1 MPSATGAGSRSDVVR
16 GLIQWVVRRT
26 RADRSYTLDPA
37 LSLGDLLIEVGA
49 RGLALVRAQV
59 KLLGV
64 RGGRIRFVE
73 SGCSI
78 RHRRHLSI
86 GSGSVL
92 EHGCRLR
99 CLSRH
104 RIHLGERVTV
114 GKFSLIE
121 CTSVLWHLGGGLTVG
136 DNSAIGDYT
145 FIGCA
150 GGVSIGK
157 NVLMGQRVSF
167 HSQNHHFDDIGTPIR
182 SQGVADHPISI
193 GDDCWLGAGS
203 IILAGVELG
212 PGCVVAAGS
221 VVTRSFEANSVIM
234 GAPAELVRLRGGTE
248 EDVGAAD
255 GK

>member
-1 MPSATGAGSRSDVVR
+1 MLRR
-16 GLIQWVVRRT
+16 LIQWTVRRT
-26 RADRSYTLDPA
+26 RADQSYTLDPA
-37 LSLGDLLIEVGA
+37 LSLRDLLSEVGA
-49 RGLALVRAQV
+49 RAVALARAQV
-59 KLLGV
+59 QLVGV
-64 RGGRIRFVE
+64 RGGRFRFVE

-104 RIHLGERVTV
+104 GIHLGERVTV

-121 CTSVLWHLGGGLTVG
+121 CTSVLWHLGDGLTVG
-136 DNSAIGDYT
+136 DNSAIGDYS

-150 GGVSIGK
+150 GGVSIGN
-157 NVLMGQRVSF
+157 NVLMGQRVSL
-167 HSQNHHFDDIGTPIR
+167 HSQNHDFDDIGTPIR
-182 SQGVADHPISI
+182 SQGVSDQPISI

-203 IILAGVELG
+203 IILAGVRLG
-212 PGCVVAAGS
+212 PGCVVAAGT

-234 GAPAELVRLRGGTE
+234 GVPAELVRLRAAAERGLHS
-248 EDVGAAD
+248 AD
-255 GK
+255 GG